1 MKPSVVNNVTV
12 SGNRNT
18 MLQLSVVHRLPQL
31 YRWSLK
37 HAGAIE
43 RQEAANGAHDGDLV
57 ALRLLSHDGHPALE
71 ILQQLQE
78 TLAQIQVECK
88 IAECEG
94 QPCLLIQRGD
104 ESATNCCLKN
114 QGVAIAETFD
124 GH

>member
-1 MKPSVVNNVTV
+1 MPAPLN
-12 SGNRNT
+12 
-18 MLQLSVVHRLPQL
+18 
-31 YRWSLK
+31 
-37 HAGAIE
+37 A
-43 RQEAANGAHDGDLV
+43 EAANGAHDGDLV

-114 QGVAIAETFD
+114 QGVAIAETLTVTEARSRPARRPAAD
-124 GH
+124 AYTLLRAR

>member
-1 MKPSVVNNVTV
+1 
-12 SGNRNT
+12 
-18 MLQLSVVHRLPQL
+18 MLQLSVVHRLPQH
-31 YRWSLK
+31 YRWSVD
-37 HAGAIE
+37 HVGEIE
-43 RQEAANGAHDGDLV
+43 RQETADGVHAGDLV
-57 ALRLLSHDGHPALE
+57 VLRLLSHDGHPALE
-71 ILQQLQE
+71 ILHQLQE

-94 QPCLLIQRGD
+94 QPCLLIRRDD

>member
-1 MKPSVVNNVTV
+1 
-12 SGNRNT
+12 
-18 MLQLSVVHRLPQL
+18 MLQLSVVHRLPQH
-31 YRWSLK
+31 YRWSVD
-37 HAGAIE
+37 HAGEIE
-43 RQEAANGAHDGDLV
+43 RQESADAENDQDLV

-71 ILQQLQE
+71 ILRELQD

-88 IAECEG
+88 IAQCEG
-94 QPCLLIQRGD
+94 QPCLLILRGD